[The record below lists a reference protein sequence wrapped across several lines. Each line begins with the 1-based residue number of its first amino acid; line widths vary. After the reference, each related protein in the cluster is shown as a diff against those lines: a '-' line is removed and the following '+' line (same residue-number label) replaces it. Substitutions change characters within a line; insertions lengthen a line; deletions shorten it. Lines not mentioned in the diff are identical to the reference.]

1 MSAENLVKFF
11 RKIDADNSGSI
22 TVEEL
27 NGLFAKFDKD
37 GRCLA
42 KYALR
47 TFTKYINPYLT
58 YFCKN
63 VPCFTDIPFDSQ

>member
-11 RKIDADNSGSI
+11 KKIDADNSGSI

-37 GRCLA
+37 GRCWTLS
-42 KYALR
+42 LGR
-47 TFTKYINPYLT
+47 SYISCICCN
-58 YFCKN
+58 
-63 VPCFTDIPFDSQ
+63 